1 MMSQSCDTLY
11 EDSMDKKGCISQGNL
26 SAHMHYHAE
35 MILSLKGSFGAVIDG
50 RQYVVEEGAG
60 VIVFPYQLH
69 EYLAIDSEKAAVMLL
84 NPERNKRL
92 YEYFKGQLP
101 RTPILSRELVDDE
114 IRSLTEYMLVQSI
127 KSWELTDDSGEI
139 VGIYKE
145 LLFALILNKL
155 EYEPVVP
162 SKIDAM
168 RQVLFW
174 CQEHFTEPVTIPVA
188 AKALLI
194 SESQLSHLFSGR
206 IHVGF
211 RDYINSLRVQMAT
224 IMLTETDKPI
234 SEIAFDCGFTSFST
248 FNRAF
253 RLSTGMTP
261 REMRKR
267 GKR

>member
-1 MMSQSCDTLY
+1 MMNQSCDTLY
-11 EDSMDKKGCISQGNL
+11 EDSMDKIGCISQGNL

-101 RTPILSRELVDDE
+101 RTPILSREIVDDE

-127 KSWELTDDSGEI
+127 KSWELTHDSSEI

-145 LLFALILNKL
+145 LLFALILSKL

-162 SKIDAM
+162 GKIDAM
-168 RQVLFW
+168 RQVLF
-174 CQEHFTEPVTIPVA
+174 
-188 AKALLI
+188 
-194 SESQLSHLFSGR
+194 
-206 IHVGF
+206 
-211 RDYINSLRVQMAT
+211 
-224 IMLTETDKPI
+224 
-234 SEIAFDCGFTSFST
+234 
-248 FNRAF
+248 
-253 RLSTGMTP
+253 
-261 REMRKR
+261 
-267 GKR
+267 

>member
-1 MMSQSCDTLY
+1 MMSQSHDILY
-11 EDSMDKKGCISQGNL
+11 EDSSDKIGCLSQGNL
-26 SAHMHYHAE
+26 SVHMHYHAE

-50 RQYVVEEGAG
+50 TRYVVEEGAG

-92 YEYFKGQLP
+92 YEYFKGKLP
-101 RTPILSRELVDDE
+101 KTPILPRELVDDE
-114 IRSLTEYMLVQSI
+114 IRTLTEYMLVQSM
-127 KSWELTDDSGEI
+127 KSWELTKDSSEI

-145 LLFALILNKL
+145 LLFALVLKRL

-174 CQEHFTEPVTIPVA
+174 CQEHFTEPVTIPAA

-194 SESQLSHLFSGR
+194 SESQLSHLFLGR

-211 RDYINSLRVQMAT
+211 RDYINSLRVQLAT
-224 IMLTETDKPI
+224 IMLTETGKPI

-253 RLSTGMTP
+253 RSSTGMTP